1 MAAIRFSFSLRGL
14 APAVTE
20 EELTG
25 FFASLGA
32 AVVSVRM
39 VPGGAYVNV
48 SAGEPAKVST
58 TGGSV
63 GPVRM
68 IAHGPSSLR
77 VCGCSHVRAHACA
90 PVGSPAS
97 ARAATPG
104 EARHA
109 ASRASR

>member
-58 TGGSV
+58 AGEGAW
-63 GPVRM
+63 GR
-68 IAHGPSSLR
+68 
-77 VCGCSHVRAHACA
+77 CA
-90 PVGSPAS
+90 
-97 ARAATPG
+97 
-104 EARHA
+104 
-109 ASRASR
+109 